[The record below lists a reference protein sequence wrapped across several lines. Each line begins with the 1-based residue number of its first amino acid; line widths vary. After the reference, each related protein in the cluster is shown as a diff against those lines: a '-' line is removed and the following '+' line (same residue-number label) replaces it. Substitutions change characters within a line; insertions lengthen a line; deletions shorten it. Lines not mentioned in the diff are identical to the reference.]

1 MSQWSSSLQ
10 FCVWCQTAVEKKREK
25 EKERVKCS
33 KRGRVKC
40 GEWEN
45 DDLIGDEVEEDKVE
59 DNDDAKNFG
68 VLVCRLI
75 FGYNSMMEAN
85 LLKEKG
91 HVRA

>member
-1 MSQWSSSLQ
+1 MNVAMVLQ
-10 FCVWCQTAVEKKREK
+10 LAVLRVVPNCCREK
-25 EKERVKCS
+25 ERERE
-33 KRGRVKC
+33 RERVKC

-45 DDLIGDEVEEDKVE
+45 DLIGDEVEEDKVE
-59 DNDDAKNFG
+59 DSDDARNFG

-91 HVRA
+91 HVRD

>member
-1 MSQWSSSLQ
+1 MNERER
-10 FCVWCQTAVEKKREK
+10 EKERKREKERERERKREK

-75 FGYNSMMEAN
+75 FG
-85 LLKEKG
+85 
-91 HVRA
+91 